1 MLALICATSLV
12 IYKLSYNVLWFKIQP
27 LFDIVPASMNR
38 RSTTIAKLQTKE
50 NGFLYKFYSEYSLS
64 SKKVTSAIRVV
75 SSTNFTCCV
84 IAIEIILWQIKT
96 ADQEQRADLITKII
110 WPLISIMLSLFLIL
124 IQPFFILI
132 SLLNK
137 FFMDKADMD
146 KLTTVT
152 SGTII
157 VWIFALHNFHWGPFY
172 YTESL
177 LTKLSIVGV
186 TIMAILSGVA
196 SVSTPYY
203 IFIFLWNKGRVDS
216 TKSNNINTNAS
227 LIWLNDVM
235 LREKIKDYETN
246 IGENVM
252 ILNKIDNEP
261 GGSDSVLR
269 EQLIEKI
276 GWYQLELGK
285 LENKLKDSKQ
295 VRTVKKLFQLGF
307 LLYCIYK
314 LISTFTIKVPHIIMH
329 AIAYPKDY
337 SYEYFEKLSKGNDE
351 ASSGDPLAVTLAN
364 IFDFLIFRFNYQ
376 QELDSLTKQISLI
389 LSISLFICSISTV
402 TTTISYLLRLFPLRL
417 QLLALSTIQSNGDEK
432 GLPISNND
440 RYNTEKKP
448 SIIKNLI
455 VSELTGIYI
464 LATILMIRSNLP
476 FGVSTKLNE
485 LLGEKFTVPNV
496 VIDVWFD
503 KVFAI
508 TCVLTL
514 IGIKI
519 AERTL
524 TKMQ

>member
-1 MLALICATSLV
+1 M
-12 IYKLSYNVLWFKIQP
+12 
-27 LFDIVPASMNR
+27 
-38 RSTTIAKLQTKE
+38 
-50 NGFLYKFYSEYSLS
+50 
-64 SKKVTSAIRVV
+64 
-75 SSTNFTCCV
+75 
-84 IAIEIILWQIKT
+84 
-96 ADQEQRADLITKII
+96 
-110 WPLISIMLSLFLIL
+110 
-124 IQPFFILI
+124 
-132 SLLNK
+132 
-137 FFMDKADMD
+137 
-146 KLTTVT
+146 
-152 SGTII
+152 
-157 VWIFALHNFHWGPFY
+157 
-172 YTESL
+172 
-177 LTKLSIVGV
+177 
-186 TIMAILSGVA
+186 ILS
-196 SVSTPYY
+196 
-203 IFIFLWNKGRVDS
+203 
-216 TKSNNINTNAS
+216 
-227 LIWLNDVM
+227 
-235 LREKIKDYETN
+235 
-246 IGENVM
+246 
-252 ILNKIDNEP
+252 KIDNEP

-285 LENKLKDSKQ
+285 IENKLQDSKQ

-329 AIAYPKDY
+329 AIAHPKDY

-432 GLPISNND
+432 GLPISNNN
-440 RYNTEKKP
+440 RYNTKKKP

-476 FGVSTKLNE
+476 FGVSAKLNE